1 MIIVGDGPL
10 RVKVEGLFKGLPVTF
25 IGQKDQSFISKLME
39 ASDIFLWPAID
50 EAYGMAI
57 LEAQSFGLP
66 VIAGNSGGV
75 SDIVRDNIT
84 GKLTKLGDTPA
95 FLNAIHQSL
104 GNLETWSNMGLKARK
119 IIRREHSMVV
129 VARQLDKALAS
140 LING

>member
-1 MIIVGDGPL
+1 
-10 RVKVEGLFKGLPVTF
+10 
-25 IGQKDQSFISKLME
+25 ME

-57 LEAQSFGLP
+57 LEAQSLGLP

-75 SDIVRDNIT
+75 ADIVRDNVT
-84 GKLTKLGDTPA
+84 GKLTELGDIPA
-95 FLNAIHQSL
+95 FLNAINQSL
-104 GNLETWSNMGLKARK
+104 GNLKTWSNMGLEARQ

-129 VARQLDKALAS
+129 VARQLDKAIAG